1 MEGRLLQADDAAG
14 LLGQAHDAEAA
25 GAGAVLIAEGPLGDP
40 FVLAAGVSQVVPRVL
55 IGVRVTLSAAGRHPT
70 LLAREATS
78 LDLVCGGR
86 SVLCFGPPFTDAGSL
101 AEAAALC
108 RAMWRDGEA
117 VSAGPR
123 YPVPGAVNR
132 PRPASDASPLLALDL
147 TETSG
152 DGGGDGDGDG
162 QGGGHGDEGDSLL
175 DAVAPDLVLRPTG
188 RPGVSRLERV

>member
-1 MEGRLLQADDAAG
+1 VEGRLLQADDAAG
-14 LLGQAHDAEAA
+14 LLGQALDAEAG
-25 GAGAVLIAEGPLGDP
+25 GAGAVLVAEGPLGDP
-40 FVLAAGVSQVVPRVL
+40 FVLAAGVSQVVPRILV
-55 IGVRVTLSAAGRHPT
+55 GVRVTLSPAGRHPT
-70 LLAREATS
+70 LLARDATS

-86 SVLCFGPPFTDAGSL
+86 SILCFAPPFADAGSL

-152 DGGGDGDGDG
+152 N
-162 QGGGHGDEGDSLL
+162 GGGHGHGHGDEEDPLL
-175 DAVAPDLVLRPTG
+175 AAVAPDLVLRPTG

>member
-1 MEGRLLQADDAAG
+1 MEARLLQADDAAEM
-14 LLGQAHDAEAA
+14 LDQALGAEAA
-25 GAGAVLIAEGPLGDP
+25 GAGAVLVPEGPLGDP
-40 FVLAAGVSQVVPRVL
+40 FVLAAGLSQVVPRVL
-55 IGVRVTLSAAGRHPT
+55 IGVRVTVSPAGRHPT

-86 SVLCFGPPFTDAGSL
+86 SVLSFGPPFTDDRSL

-117 VSAGPR
+117 VSEGPR

-152 DGGGDGDGDG
+152 DTGT
-162 QGGGHGDEGDSLL
+162 SLVGL
-175 DAVAPDLVLRPTG
+175 VAPDLVVRPTG
-188 RPGVSRLERV
+188 RAGVIRLERV